1 MEKPSLRRRR
11 VPVNCLSGGFVFQEL
26 CVWLCWGA
34 VWVAVWGPG
43 KGEGRRDERP
53 WFEVGR

>member
-1 MEKPSLRRRR
+1 MR
-11 VPVNCLSGGFVFQEL
+11 G
-26 CVWLCWGA
+26 CVGGA

-43 KGEGRRDERP
+43 KGEGRQDERP